1 MDRNRLF
8 QSFYLCKVYDLAAD
22 TCGCECDDGYLFN
35 ATDPADPSCYLD
47 ESCVA
52 TNDQCVDFTKCI
64 NINGHINVVGDAY
77 CVETSCTAGY
87 TGSDPETD
95 GFGYEVSCTEPGSYL
110 ASSAT
115 SDFIACNCDGKNP
128 CEWESDD
135 ITGDITE
142 DDICIT
148 DSTCPIT
155 EWIDHDGLNDPTLH
169 RFIND
174 PVHNTLQADLY
185 DSSKARNTRTIR
197 SELLQDFL
205 FFISSVRVKSWF
217 VDPYERRKSLVK
229 SRLHLL
235 LVTLTKIGEMVTI

>member
-1 MDRNRLF
+1 
-8 QSFYLCKVYDLAAD
+8 VYDLAAD
-22 TCGCECDDGYLFN
+22 TCGCECDEGYLFN

-47 ESCVA
+47 ESCVP
-52 TNDQCVDFTKCI
+52 TNDQCIDFAKCV
-64 NINGHINVVGDAY
+64 NINGHINVVGDAD

-110 ASSAT
+110 ASTGT
-115 SDFIACNCDGKNP
+115 SGFIACNCDGKNP

-155 EWIDHDGLNDPTLH
+155 EWIDHDGLNDPSLH

-174 PVHNTLQADLY
+174 PLHNTLQADLY
-185 DSSKARNTRTIR
+185 DSSKARDTRTNR
-197 SELLQDFL
+197 PLLVQDFHIL
-205 FFISSVRVKSWF
+205 FSRS
-217 VDPYERRKSLVK
+217 VDPYERQKSLGK
-229 SRLHLL
+229 SKPRLL
-235 LVTLTKIGEMVTI
+235 LVMLTRIGQMVTIWLSNGRHRCHRML